1 MELVFQK
8 NNKEITTSQTV
19 AKVFCKSHSKVLR
32 DIRELGCSEEFS
44 RANFGLVKTKD
55 KKGKERRSFNITKD
69 GFTFFACF

>member
-19 AKVFCKSHSKVLR
+19 AKVFCKNHSKVLR

-44 RANFGLVKTKD
+44 RANFGLVKTKE
-55 KKGKERRSFNITKD
+55 KKFIPPSTDILRGSY
-69 GFTFFACF
+69 ACRLI